1 MRKTAKFAVSMP
13 EEEFKI
19 IEAER
24 RRAKK
29 TRSEFIREA
38 VRAWRRR
45 EGGQGVT
52 GAHAVRSSVK
62 EEPGR
67 YGPGTPAR
75 ETPEPEYPKDV
86 AELRRRA
93 IAAAGRFRSEASD
106 LSVSH
111 DKYLEQDYAVTG
123 PADAGDDKKK
133 SGAKP

>member
-1 MRKTAKFAVSMP
+1 MSKAAKFAVSMP
-13 EEEFKI
+13 EAEFKI

-52 GAHAVRSSVK
+52 GGHAPWSSVT
-62 EEPGR
+62 EEPGQ

-93 IAAAGRFRSEASD
+93 IAAAGSFRSEASD
-106 LSVSH
+106 LSANH
-111 DKYLEQDYAVTG
+111 DNYLEEDYAVTG
-123 PADAGDDKKK
+123 QAAAVDDKKK

>member
-1 MRKTAKFAVSMP
+1 MSKAAKFAVSMP
-13 EEEFKI
+13 EAEFKI

-45 EGGQGVT
+45 ESGQGVT
-52 GAHAVRSSVK
+52 GAYALWSSVK

-93 IAAAGRFRSEASD
+93 IAAAGSFRSEASD
-106 LSVSH
+106 LSANH
-111 DKYLEQDYAVTG
+111 DKYLEQDYVVTG
-123 PADAGDDKKK
+123 QAAAVDDEKK